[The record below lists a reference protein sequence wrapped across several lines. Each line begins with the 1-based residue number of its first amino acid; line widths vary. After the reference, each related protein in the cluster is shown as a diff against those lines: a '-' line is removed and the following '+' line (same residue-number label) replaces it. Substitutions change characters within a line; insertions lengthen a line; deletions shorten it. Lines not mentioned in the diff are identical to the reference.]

1 MAKYAQKYLKLN
13 QNKNENYTKYIKDY
27 IDLSEK

>member
-1 MAKYAQKYLKLN
+1 MTKYAKKYLKLN

-27 IDLSEK
+27 IDLSKK